1 MYAYDMVDDRIIL
14 ENIKG
19 NFIFTL
25 NDDSVFLLI
34 LFILDCKDGFY
45 GKECSEKCICKP
57 ENTETCGNVSGICTC
72 RAGWNG
78 TYCSVDVDECKTNAN
93 ICPDNSNCTNLN
105 GTYLCTCKDGF
116 SMSNNKCT
124 GKLALLFYQILI
136 SLLYIK
142 CIVSHKHMYMLVE
155 FNP

>member
-1 MYAYDMVDDRIIL
+1 M
-14 ENIKG
+14 
-19 NFIFTL
+19 
-25 NDDSVFLLI
+25 NDDSVFFFI

-57 ENTETCGNVSGICTC
+57 ENTKTCGNVSGICTC

-78 TYCSVDVDECKTNAN
+78 TDCSVDVDECKTFAN
-93 ICPDNSNCTNLN
+93 ICPDNSDCTNLN

-124 GKLALLFYQILI
+124 GKLAVILSTSDYYLI
-136 SLLYIK
+136 NVL
-142 CIVSHKHMYMLVE
+142 
-155 FNP
+155 

>member
-1 MYAYDMVDDRIIL
+1 MSAYDMVDDRIIL

-19 NFIFTL
+19 NFFFTL
-25 NDDSVFLLI
+25 NDDSVFSLI

-78 TYCSVDVDECKTNAN
+78 TDCSVDVDECKTNAN

-142 CIVSHKHMYMLVE
+142 CIVSHKYMYMLVE
-155 FNP
+155 F